1 MRNNSFLLIF
11 VLSVLALSAA
21 TAQAQDTSVQDL
33 ERKLQERDKVILEL
47 LDRVDA
53 LERQVGIQ
61 KPAAATSDMPSN
73 EQNPAPGSVQPPGEV
88 AVEKGDTE
96 RALERALTREGGLL
110 LPSGILEIETGISYA
125 RQEDSAPSFV
135 TSGNQTFAAETERN
149 SDSLTADLALR
160 MGLPWDS
167 QVEIGLPYRWREV
180 ESVTNL
186 NFAPTDSTS
195 RSGSGIGDLRI
206 SLAKTLLRE
215 SLRHPD
221 LIGRFTWDTA
231 TGTTEHNQVSLG
243 GGYNEL
249 KGSLTAIKRQ
259 EPVVFVGGLS
269 YEYTL
274 EKDQVQPGPT
284 VGTNLGSLIALSPET
299 SLSLFFLAAHQNETE
314 LNGSRIA
321 GSDRTFGSVEL
332 GGATLLAPGT
342 LLSLSTGIGLT
353 NDADDF
359 SLSLSLTK
367 RFGKPLF

>member
-1 MRNNSFLLIF
+1 MRNNCFLLIF
-11 VLSVLALSAA
+11 AVLVLAVSAV
-21 TAQAQDTSVQDL
+21 TAQAQDATVQEL

-53 LERQVGIQ
+53 LERQIGIQ
-61 KPAAATSDMPSN
+61 RPAAATSGKPSG
-73 EQNPAPGSVQPPGEV
+73 EQNPAPGIEQPPGEV
-88 AVEKGDTE
+88 VVEKGATE
-96 RALERALTREGGLL
+96 RALERALTREGALL
-110 LPSGILEIETGISYA
+110 LPSGVLENESGISYA
-125 RQEDSAPSFV
+125 RQEDSTPSFV
-135 TSGNQTFAAETERN
+135 TSGNQTFAGEMERN

-167 QVEIGLPYRWREV
+167 QMEIGIPYRWREV
-180 ESVTNL
+180 ESVTNV
-186 NFAPTDSTS
+186 NFAPTNSSS

-215 SLRHPD
+215 GLLRPD
-221 LIGRFTWDTA
+221 LIGRFTWDTD
-231 TGTTEHNQVSLG
+231 TGDSQDNQVFLG

-284 VGTNLGSLIALSPET
+284 VGMNLGSLIALSPET
-299 SLSLFFLAAHQNETE
+299 ALSLFFLAGHQNETE
-314 LNGSRIA
+314 LNGGRIA
-321 GSDRTFGSVEL
+321 GSDRTFGSIEL
-332 GGATLLAPGT
+332 GGSTLLARGT

-353 NDADDF
+353 DDADDF

-367 RFGKPLF
+367 RFDKPLF